1 MDASK
6 FFDKNGN
13 FKHSLGSDVLS
24 HSGKRVREKIEGFF
38 QAQVTYNRKVKVGFR
53 KYESIPF
60 IFTSNLV
67 FLSKEEAIGFLPF
80 YIRKLIQD
88 GDLPEDAVKHD
99 IETGKEYINQALV
112 VPQVMKLTIGAMED
126 IVNQQESESPNP
138 EEIDAKS
145 ALKYA

>member
-1 MDASK
+1 M
-6 FFDKNGN
+6 
-13 FKHSLGSDVLS
+13 
-24 HSGKRVREKIEGFF
+24 
-38 QAQVTYNRKVKVGFR
+38 
-53 KYESIPF
+53 
-60 IFTSNLV
+60 V

-145 ALKYA
+145 ALKDA

>member
-6 FFDKNGN
+6 FFDKDGN

-53 KYESIPF
+53 KYESVPF

-67 FLSKEEAIGFLPF
+67 FLSKEEAVGFLPF
-80 YIRKLIQD
+80 YIRKLVQD
-88 GDLPEDAVKHD
+88 GDLPEDTIKRD

-126 IVNQQESESPNP
+126 IVNQQEQGTPNP
-138 EEIDAKS
+138 EDIDAKQ
-145 ALKYA
+145 ALKDA

>member
-60 IFTSNLV
+60 IFTSN
-67 FLSKEEAIGFLPF
+67 FSKYIF
-80 YIRKLIQD
+80 YR
-88 GDLPEDAVKHD
+88 
-99 IETGKEYINQALV
+99 
-112 VPQVMKLTIGAMED
+112 
-126 IVNQQESESPNP
+126 
-138 EEIDAKS
+138 
-145 ALKYA
+145 